1 MNNYYNHVAL
11 WLKAN
16 KPKYV
21 IVRIHYRNDPRG
33 EYYWSLKNTN
43 YVNDI
48 LWIGSR
54 EFEEYINAL
63 SEVSTMKFFVF
74 KEPGHKEEI

>member
-1 MNNYYNHVAL
+1 MNTYYNHVAL

-21 IVRIHYRNDPRG
+21 MVRIHYRNDPRG
-33 EYYWSLKNTN
+33 EYYWSLKNTD

-48 LWIGSR
+48 LWISNR
-54 EFEEYINAL
+54 EFEEYINDL
-63 SEVSTMKFFVF
+63 SKVSTIKFFVF
-74 KEPGHKEEI
+74 KEPGKKEEI